1 MNLNVD
7 LNLDI
12 LNFNL
17 NLNLILNMKAMAT
30 PQHVSANHSQAGN
43 GGFGAYESRT
53 PGFIATPQALSERS
67 MASDFNTSLNLK
79 LKAESKPR
87 QTNQNLNMKPQIR
100 TCSLL
105 LNSSS
110 DLD

>member
-30 PQHVSANHSQAGN
+30 PQHMSTNHRQAGN
-43 GGFGAYESRT
+43 GGLGAYESLT
-53 PGFIATPQALSERS
+53 P
-67 MASDFNTSLNLK
+67 
-79 LKAESKPR
+79 
-87 QTNQNLNMKPQIR
+87 
-100 TCSLL
+100 
-105 LNSSS
+105 
-110 DLD
+110 